1 MPYTITNKTYRKESI
16 LIMALSQTMQNA
28 LKSYIDL
35 DFLDELSVP
44 RQKKDGNFYSVY
56 TAELQPEYAT
66 LAADRSSVIL
76 KEISPKQAVVYEKLS
91 TVWNPYTETI
101 FGVISAENQF
111 ISVNE
116 FIRKPSSL
124 DYHSRSLAEKRSLSL
139 EDYINEFGC
148 LSETEAVIF
157 LIQLCLGLESIA
169 SLSFVHGDVAPQ
181 NILLTDRL
189 FALTDP
195 YSHISGLHR
204 QISCKL
210 IDFDITSQFKNENH
224 MVTVIAGT
232 NPYAAPEILD
242 FKNPT
247 DRVDIYS
254 LGCVLSFMIAGK
266 SPKQISA
273 EEFHKKCSKRIRKII
288 FKCTADYSRRYKKI
302 SALRHDLEKLLAAT
316 EPSPHYPFSRIPG
329 LRCAMPLKT
338 IFISSLYGFL
348 LLLLAYILCP
358 DPRPIL
364 IAPGI
369 LLGILLG
376 TDRFHIGRRLPLYEH
391 LCEKFSWLHYA
402 ARIFAGIIL
411 PMMLMNLLS

>member
-1 MPYTITNKTYRKESI
+1 
-16 LIMALSQTMQNA
+16 
-28 LKSYIDL
+28 
-35 DFLDELSVP
+35 
-44 RQKKDGNFYSVY
+44 
-56 TAELQPEYAT
+56 
-66 LAADRSSVIL
+66 
-76 KEISPKQAVVYEKLS
+76 
-91 TVWNPYTETI
+91 
-101 FGVISAENQF
+101 
-111 ISVNE
+111 
-116 FIRKPSSL
+116 
-124 DYHSRSLAEKRSLSL
+124 
-139 EDYINEFGC
+139 
-148 LSETEAVIF
+148 
-157 LIQLCLGLESIA
+157 
-169 SLSFVHGDVAPQ
+169 
-181 NILLTDRL
+181 
-189 FALTDP
+189 
-195 YSHISGLHR
+195 
-204 QISCKL
+204 
-210 IDFDITSQFKNENH
+210 

-364 IAPGI
+364 IAPGM

-391 LCEKFSWLHYA
+391 LCDKFSWLHYA
-402 ARIFAGIIL
+402 TRIFAGIIL